1 MRLAQNEK
9 EELLL
14 ELFPTVG
21 LTYLKGQRKMEYEM
35 QNKSV
40 ETNKVEEKK
49 EAVETQ
55 SQAPTEVIESP
66 MPGNIM
72 NIKVKKGDRVEK
84 GQVVLILEA
93 MKMEND
99 IVAEST
105 GTVSKILVEVGS
117 SVQAGAPLIE
127 IV

>member
-1 MRLAQNEK
+1 
-9 EELLL
+9 
-14 ELFPTVG
+14 
-21 LTYLKGQRKMEYEM
+21 
-35 QNKSV
+35 
-40 ETNKVEEKK
+40 
-49 EAVETQ
+49 
-55 SQAPTEVIESP
+55 

-72 NIKVKKGDRVEK
+72 NIKVKKGDKVEK

>member
-1 MRLAQNEK
+1 
-9 EELLL
+9 
-14 ELFPTVG
+14 
-21 LTYLKGQRKMEYEM
+21 
-35 QNKSV
+35 
-40 ETNKVEEKK
+40 
-49 EAVETQ
+49 
-55 SQAPTEVIESP
+55 

>member
-1 MRLAQNEK
+1 
-9 EELLL
+9 
-14 ELFPTVG
+14 
-21 LTYLKGQRKMEYEM
+21 
-35 QNKSV
+35 
-40 ETNKVEEKK
+40 
-49 EAVETQ
+49 
-55 SQAPTEVIESP
+55 
-66 MPGNIM
+66 M
-72 NIKVKKGDRVEK
+72 NIKVKKGDKVEK

>member
-1 MRLAQNEK
+1 
-9 EELLL
+9 
-14 ELFPTVG
+14 
-21 LTYLKGQRKMEYEM
+21 
-35 QNKSV
+35 
-40 ETNKVEEKK
+40 
-49 EAVETQ
+49 
-55 SQAPTEVIESP
+55 
-66 MPGNIM
+66 M